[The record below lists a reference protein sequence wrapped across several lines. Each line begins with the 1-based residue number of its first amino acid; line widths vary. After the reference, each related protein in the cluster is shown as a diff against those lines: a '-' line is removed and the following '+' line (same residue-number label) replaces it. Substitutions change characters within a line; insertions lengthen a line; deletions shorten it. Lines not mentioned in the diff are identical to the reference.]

1 MSKSA
6 DCGTLEEFYTYIMSH
21 YRKKYKESYNLED
34 KWISLALE
42 TYKLGVYTGLGIDSS
57 SRYICEI
64 YGCSYKRLANFIREL
79 ALWIERDWVMPYCLF
94 SIQSE
99 SYFSKEDIEIS
110 WDLSIEVPHPFT
122 VRPILDNYLIIE
134 IMTLRFSP
142 ALLLETQISRID
154 WESMD
159 KYALSNQVYDRDKR
173 IVTINYEILFHRG
186 EKNYVY
192 SGDYPVKDYRVW
204 AIR

>member
-6 DCGTLEEFYTYIMSH
+6 DCGTYEELYTYIMSH
-21 YRKKYKESYNLED
+21 YQKKYKESYKLED
-34 KWISLALE
+34 KWISIALE
-42 TYKLGVYTGLGIDSS
+42 SYKLGVFTGLGIDPS

-79 ALWIERDWVMPYCLF
+79 GLWIERDWVMPYCLF

-110 WDLSIEVPHPFT
+110 WDLSIEIPHPFT
-122 VRPILDNYLIIE
+122 VMPHIDNYLIIE
-134 IMTLRFSP
+134 IMTLRFNP

-159 KYALSNQVYDRDKR
+159 KYALSNQVYDRDRREVK
-173 IVTINYEILFHRG
+173 INYEILFHRDI
-186 EKNYVY
+186 KTYVY

-204 AIR
+204 LIR